1 MSRVGRTWRCRVQE
15 DLPQLKFAYVDSSRN
30 SHDHGMDS
38 DSSLPEGPQN
48 GIPRLRDPSKLFYQQ
63 DITRRYIISAYWF
76 IIVLAL
82 PLWWSTTSIERLSLP
97 SSRVTSQARSH
108 LRIPIRL
115 NIDAEHN
122 GHLLAASLTES
133 IHGLIARSQDRWK
146 GLNIYINQR
155 QSNGTSVLKW
165 KEHVE

>member
-1 MSRVGRTWRCRVQE
+1 MSSDGRTWRCRVQVE

-38 DSSLPEGPQN
+38 SSKGPQN
-48 GIPRLRDPSKLFYQQ
+48 GIRDPSKLFYQQ

-122 GHLLAASLTES
+122 GHLLATSLTES
-133 IHGLIARSQDRWK
+133 MEGLIARSQDRWK